1 MIQIRIKELKNNFSL
16 LTHHLIFSI
25 LKITS
30 NKKKSFTLKV
40 KECMPLFFFSFK
52 EKEKTY
58 RVHLFPQKNLERE
71 KNNEI

>member
-1 MIQIRIKELKNNFSL
+1 MVQIRIKELKNNYSL
-16 LTHHLIFSI
+16 LSHHLIFSI

-40 KECMPLFFFSFK
+40 KECMPLFFFFLL
-52 EKEKTY
+52 KEKTY
-58 RVHLFPQKNLERE
+58 SVHLFPQRNFERE